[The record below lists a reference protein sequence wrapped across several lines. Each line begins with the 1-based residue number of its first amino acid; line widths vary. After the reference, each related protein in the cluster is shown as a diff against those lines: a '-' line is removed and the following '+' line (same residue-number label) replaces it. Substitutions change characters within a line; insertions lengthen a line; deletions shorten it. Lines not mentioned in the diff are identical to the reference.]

1 MRDNSLRLLQRIF
14 LFVSFAAVLGIALIG
29 ARVAGLGPSLAGS
42 SERQSFERAAF
53 TRRVALISGH
63 AGNDSGAVCED
74 AEGNVTLAEA
84 DVNAAVVKVA
94 AARLRQA
101 GADVVV
107 LEEYDKRLNDLRADV
122 LLSVHADSCIDA
134 SGFKAAA
141 YTYSQLD
148 EVEERLLGCIHT
160 VYAAQTGLDQHPNS
174 VTHNMTKYH
183 AFRKIAPSTPAAII
197 ELGFLGGDRTLL
209 EDEQEKVGRAVAD
222 SVLCFLRGDDG
233 APGVATNEEPTAEEA
248 PGADPAQDGAGGAPD
263 AP

>member
-1 MRDNSLRLLQRIF
+1 MRSVRDEPLRVMQRVLLFI
-14 LFVSFAAVLGIALIG
+14 SFAAVLGILLIG
-29 ARVAGLGPSLAGS
+29 ARVAGFGPTLDGS
-42 SERQSFERAAF
+42 STRQGFERAAF

-74 AEGNVTLAEA
+74 ETGTVTLAEA
-84 DVNAAVVKVA
+84 DVNAAVVELA

-107 LEEYDKRLNDLRADV
+107 LEEYDTRLEDLRADV

-141 YTYSQLD
+141 YTYSQLE
-148 EVEERLLGCIHT
+148 EVEARLLGCINSI
-160 VYAAQTGLDQHPNS
+160 YAAETGLAQHPNT

-183 AFRKIAPSTPAAII
+183 AFRKIAPTTPAAIL

-209 EDEQEKVGRAVAD
+209 EEQPGIVAQAVAD
-222 SVLCFLRGDDG
+222 SVLCFLRG
-233 APGVATNEEPTAEEA
+233 N
-248 PGADPAQDGAGGAPD
+248 AGGA
-263 AP
+263 APPAGAATAPAQ

>member
-1 MRDNSLRLLQRIF
+1 MRSVREEPLRLMQRVF
-14 LFVSFAAVLGIALIG
+14 LFISFAAVVGIVLIG
-29 ARVAGLGPSLAGS
+29 ARVVGFGPSLDGGGA
-42 SERQSFERAAF
+42 RQGFERAAF

-74 AEGNVTLAEA
+74 DAGEVTLAEA
-84 DVNAAVVKVA
+84 DVNAEVVKLA

-107 LEEYDKRLNDLRADV
+107 LEEYDTRLDDLRADV
-122 LLSVHADSCIDA
+122 LLSVHADSCIEA

-148 EVEERLLGCIHT
+148 EVEARLLGCINS
-160 VYAAQTGLDQHPNS
+160 VYAAETGLTQHPNT

-183 AFRKIAPSTPAAII
+183 AFRKIAPTTPAAIL

-209 EDEQEKVGRAVAD
+209 EEKADTVAQAVAD
-222 SVLCFLRGDDG
+222 SVLCFLRGEMG
-233 APGVATNEEPTAEEA
+233 GGVTPAATPSK
-248 PGADPAQDGAGGAPD
+248 
-263 AP
+263 

>member
-1 MRDNSLRLLQRIF
+1 MRGVRDEPLRLMQRVF
-14 LFVSFAAVLGIALIG
+14 LFISFAAVLGIVLIG
-29 ARVAGLGPSLAGS
+29 ARVAGFGPALDGGS
-42 SERQSFERAAF
+42 ARQGFERAAF
-53 TRRVALISGH
+53 TRHVALISGH

-74 AEGNVTLAEA
+74 EAGGVTLAEA
-84 DVNAAVVKVA
+84 DVNAEVVRLA

-107 LEEYDKRLNDLRADV
+107 LEEYDTRLDDLRADV

-148 EVEERLLGCIHT
+148 EVEARLLGCIND
-160 VYAAQTGLDQHPNS
+160 VYAAQTGLAQHPNT

-183 AFRKIAPSTPAAII
+183 AFRKIAPTTPAAIL

-209 EDEQEKVGRAVAD
+209 EERPGIAAQAVAD
-222 SVLCFLRGDDG
+222 SVLCFLRGDTGGD
-233 APGVATNEEPTAEEA
+233 ATPAVMPTE
-248 PGADPAQDGAGGAPD
+248 
-263 AP
+263 